1 MEINSSLPKAGR
13 EAGGLSEQ
21 AGGGRGADTAAHAC
35 PHMLLG
41 PSSGAGQG
49 GGLTTSAS
57 FSSSVLHKGPGR
69 MALWREVVCWGGE
82 AVTPEMEGE
91 AEMAQLCVS
100 LQGRSFGLLCIPS

>member
-1 MEINSSLPKAGR
+1 
-13 EAGGLSEQ
+13 
-21 AGGGRGADTAAHAC
+21 
-35 PHMLLG
+35 
-41 PSSGAGQG
+41 
-49 GGLTTSAS
+49 
-57 FSSSVLHKGPGR
+57 